1 MAKTVVNLTDSILSF
16 KDKVNA
22 VSDDIGDISNLSTTG
37 ADSDLVQSINTN
49 ATNIATNLASIN
61 GNNTDITAI
70 QNRANADSDK
80 LSVLDS
86 DVGSRASLTA
96 SIGPNYSIVGAIN
109 SLKTSVTAVEII
121 AATLDSDKAR
131 SIFTAVNSGTG
142 YGGLTYDSDNGEFSF
157 AKVTDA
163 NIRGR
168 VSVSDAGGDGS
179 LAYNGST
186 GVITYTGPSA
196 SEVRAHITAGEGID
210 ISSGAISGEN
220 AAKDNKGIA
229 SFDSD
234 QFLIQSGH
242 VFIKGDAVGTAQIAA
257 GSIGT
262 TQLAN
267 DAVNGDKIAD
277 NAINSEHY
285 VDGSIDNEHIADDAI
300 NSEHYAD
307 GSIDTIHIAASQVT
321 NAKLANMAANTV
333 KVRNANS
340 AGVPSDI
347 ALGTTKILIGNGA
360 GFTAASLSGDA
371 TMANTGVVTVTGGD
385 VDFATLATNANNINV
400 DEANGNTNYQ
410 VLFSDND
417 GSGYQR
423 PYIDTDNS
431 HFMYNPSTHTL
442 TAGTFAG
449 NATTA
454 NFADLAEKYTTSEVH
469 KTGTV
474 MMVSSNETEET
485 VACTA
490 NGIPMGVVSADPA
503 YLMNADIDG
512 QALALKG
519 RVPIRIVGAVNKGD
533 PVYAHHNGCAGKEF
547 NGFAPDGSHAEIIGI
562 ALESSNVTEEKLI
575 ECVLKF

>member
-196 SEVRAHITAGEGID
+196 SEVRAHISAGEGID
-210 ISSGAISGEN
+210 ISSGAISGED
-220 AAKDNKGIA
+220 ATKDNKGIA
-229 SFDSD
+229 SYDSD
-234 QFLIQSGH
+234 QFLIVSGK

-262 TQLAN
+262 NQLAD

-285 VDGSIDNEHIADDAI
+285 VDGSIDSDHIADDAI
-300 NSEHYAD
+300 NSQHYVD
-307 GSIDTIHIAASQVT
+307 GSIDTAHIAASQVT
-321 NAKLANMAANTV
+321 NAKLANMAGNTV
-333 KVRNANS
+333 KVRNASS

-347 ALGTTKILIGNGA
+347 ALGTTKILIGNGT

-371 TMANTGVVTVTGGD
+371 TMANTGAVTVTGGD

-410 VLFSDND
+410 VLFSDNNAA
-417 GSGYQR
+417 GYQR

-442 TAGTFAG
+442 TAGTFSG

-512 QALALKG
+512 QPLALKG

-562 ALESSNVTEEKLI
+562 ALESSNVAEEKLI

>member
-142 YGGLTYDSDNGEFSF
+142 YGGLTYDSDNGEFTF
-157 AKVTDA
+157 GKVTDA

-168 VSVSDAGGDGS
+168 VSVNDAGGDGS
-179 LAYNGST
+179 LAYNLST

-196 SEVRAHITAGEGID
+196 TEVRAHITAGEGID
-210 ISSGAISGEN
+210 ILNGSISGED
-220 AAKDNKGIA
+220 ATKDNKGIA
-229 SFDSD
+229 SYDSD
-234 QFLIQSGH
+234 QFLIVSGK

-262 TQLAN
+262 TQLAD

-307 GSIDTIHIAASQVT
+307 GSIDTAHIAASQVT

-340 AGVPSDI
+340 AGAPSDI
-347 ALGTTKILIGNGA
+347 ALATTKILIGNGA

-371 TMANTGVVTVTGGD
+371 TMTNTGAVTVTGGD
-385 VDFATLATNANNINV
+385 VDFATLSTNANNINV

-410 VLFSDND
+410 VLFSDNNAA
-417 GSGYQR
+417 GYQR

-442 TAGTFAG
+442 TAGTFSG

-512 QALALKG
+512 QPLALKG

>member
-179 LAYNGST
+179 LAYNAST

-229 SFDSD
+229 SYDSD

>member
-22 VSDDIGDISNLSTTG
+22 VSDDIGNISALSTTG
-37 ADSDLVQSINTN
+37 ADSDIVQSVNTN

-70 QNRANADSDK
+70 QNRANADSAA
-80 LSVLDS
+80 LSTLDS

-96 SIGPNYSIVGAIN
+96 AIGPNYSLVGAIN
-109 SLKTSVTAVEII
+109 SLKSSVTAVEII

-131 SIFTAVNSGTG
+131 SIFTAANSGTG
-142 YGGLTYDSDNGEFSF
+142 YGTLSYDSNQGEFSF

-168 VSVSDAGGDGS
+168 VSVTDAGGDGS
-179 LAYNGST
+179 LAYNTGT

-210 ISSGAISGEN
+210 ISSGAISGED
-220 AAKDNKGIA
+220 ATKDNKGIA
-229 SFDSD
+229 SYDSD
-234 QFLIQSGH
+234 AFTITSGK
-242 VFIKGDAVGTAQIAA
+242 VFIKADAIGASQISA

-262 TQLAN
+262 TELAAN
-267 DAVNGDKIAD
+267 AVNGDKIAD
-277 NAINSEHY
+277 NAINSEHF
-285 VDGSIDNEHIADDAI
+285 VDGAIDNEHIADDAI
-300 NSEHYAD
+300 NSEHYAA
-307 GSIDTIHIAASQVT
+307 GSIDTDHIAAAQVT

-340 AGVPSDI
+340 SGVPSDI
-347 ALGTTKILIGNGA
+347 AVTNTKILIGNGT
-360 GFTAASLSGDA
+360 GFTAASLSGDV
-371 TMANTGVVTVTGGD
+371 TMANNGSVTVTGGD
-385 VDFATLATNANNINV
+385 VDTAGTATNANNINV

-410 VLFSDND
+410 VLFSANN
-417 GSGYQR
+417 GSGFQR
-423 PYIDTDNS
+423 PYIDTDNA
-431 HFMYNPSTHTL
+431 HFMYNPATHTL
-442 TAGTFAG
+442 TAGTFSG

-469 KTGTV
+469 ETGTV
-474 MMVSSNETEET
+474 MMVSSSENEE
-485 VACTA
+485 CTRCLGD
-490 NGIPMGVVSADPA
+490 GIPMGVISADPA

-519 RVPIRIVGAVNKGD
+519 RVPVRIVGVVKKGD
-533 PVYAHHNGCAGKEF
+533 AVYAHHNGCAGRQF
-547 NGFAPDGSHAEIIGI
+547 PGHAIVGV
-562 ALESSNVTEEKLI
+562 ALESSNVAEEKLI